1 MRWSSSRLT
10 TISICPKSQLK
21 KPNNVTDHLQSVIA
35 ARADSLGLSSY
46 EISKRCDGSPNP
58 EAVKRYL
65 TGRCGLGSAYLSKI
79 CDVLGLSLTV
89 KKSKKIV

>member
-1 MRWSSSRLT
+1 M
-10 TISICPKSQLK
+10 
-21 KPNNVTDHLQSVIA
+21 DHLQSVIA
-35 ARADSLGLSSY
+35 ARAESLGLSSY

-79 CDVLGLSLTV
+79 CDVLGLGLKPIR
-89 KKSKKIV
+89 KKRDE

>member
-1 MRWSSSRLT
+1 M
-10 TISICPKSQLK
+10 
-21 KPNNVTDHLQSVIA
+21 DHLQTVIA
-35 ARADSLGLSSY
+35 AQAESLGLSSY

-79 CDVLGLSLTV
+79 CDVLGLGLKPV
-89 KKSKKIV
+89 KKRAKPE